1 MIKALDFTK
10 KGDDDNITILYGGGK
25 EIEVKKKFVEPTEL
39 FETGV
44 YNSETDTNTNPKT
57 DENKPDAVGAVVDRL
72 SERLKEI
79 TSSLEEMR
87 LFVKDNSS
95 LSHDSLD
102 KCINELGSYLKS
114 LEEEVKNGA
123 SAIVN

>member
-10 KGDDDNITILYGGGK
+10 KGDEENITILYGGGK
-25 EIEVKKKFVEPTEL
+25 EIQVKKKFLEPTEL

-44 YNSETDTNTNPKT
+44 YNSETDTNTNPNT
-57 DENKPDAVGAVVDRL
+57 GENKPDAVGAVVDRL

-87 LFVKDNSS
+87 VFVKDNSS

-102 KCINELGSYLKS
+102 KCINELGSYLKN
-114 LEEEVKNGA
+114 LEDEVKNGT

>member
-10 KGDDDNITILYGGGK
+10 KGDEDDITILYGGSK
-25 EIEVKKKFVEPTEL
+25 EIQVKKKFVEPTEL

-79 TSSLEEMR
+79 THSLEEMR

-102 KCINELGSYLKS
+102 KCINELGTYLKS
-114 LEEEVKNGA
+114 LEEEVKSGA

>member
-10 KGDDDNITILYGGGK
+10 KGDEDDITILYGGGK
-25 EIEVKKKFVEPTEL
+25 EIQVKKKFLEPTEL

-44 YNSETDTNTNPKT
+44 YNSETDINTNPKT

-79 TSSLEEMR
+79 THSLEEMR

-102 KCINELGSYLKS
+102 KCINELGSYLKN
-114 LEEEVKNGA
+114 LEEEVKNGT

>member
-10 KGDDDNITILYGGGK
+10 KGDEEDITILYGGGK
-25 EIEVKKKFVEPTEL
+25 EIQVKKKFIEPTEL

-57 DENKPDAVGAVVDRL
+57 DENKPDAVGAVIDRL

-79 TSSLEEMR
+79 TNSLEEMR

-102 KCINELGSYLKS
+102 KCINELGSYLKN
-114 LEEEVKNGA
+114 LEEEVKNGT

>member
-10 KGDDDNITILYGGGK
+10 KGDEEDITILYGGGK
-25 EIEVKKKFVEPTEL
+25 EIQVKKKFLEPTEL

-79 TSSLEEMR
+79 THSLEEMR

-102 KCINELGSYLKS
+102 KCIDEIGSYLKS
-114 LEEEVKNGA
+114 LEDEVKNGT

>member
-10 KGDDDNITILYGGGK
+10 KGDDEDVSILYGGGK
-25 EIEVKKKFVEPTEL
+25 EIQVKKKFLEPTEL

-79 TSSLEEMR
+79 THSLEEMR

-114 LEEEVKNGA
+114 LEEEVKSGA

>member
-1 MIKALDFTK
+1 MINALDFTK
-10 KGDDDNITILYGGGK
+10 KGDEENITILYGGGK
-25 EIEVKKKFVEPTEL
+25 EIQVKKKFLEPTEL

-44 YNSETDTNTNPKT
+44 YNSETDTNTNPNT
-57 DENKPDAVGAVVDRL
+57 GENKPDAVGAVVDRL

-87 LFVKDNSS
+87 VFVKDNSS

-102 KCINELGSYLKS
+102 KCINELGSYLKN
-114 LEEEVKNGA
+114 LEDEVKNGT

>member
-10 KGDDDNITILYGGGK
+10 KGDEDDITILYGGGK
-25 EIEVKKKFVEPTEL
+25 EIQIKKKFVEPTEL

-57 DENKPDAVGAVVDRL
+57 SENQPDAIGAVVDRL

-79 TSSLEEMR
+79 THSLEEMR

-102 KCINELGSYLKS
+102 KCINELGFYLKS
-114 LEEEVKNGA
+114 LEEEVKTGT

>member
-10 KGDDDNITILYGGGK
+10 KGDEEDITILYGGGK
-25 EIEVKKKFVEPTEL
+25 EIQVKKKFLEPTEL

-79 TSSLEEMR
+79 THSLEEMR

-102 KCINELGSYLKS
+102 KCIDEIGSYLKS
-114 LEEEVKNGA
+114 LEDEVKNGA

>member
-1 MIKALDFTK
+1 MIKALDFTS
-10 KGDDDNITILYGGGK
+10 KGDNDDVTITYDGGK
-25 EIEVKKKFVEPTEL
+25 QAKVKKKFLAPAEL

-57 DENKPDAVGAVVDRL
+57 GENAPDKTGAVIDRL

-79 TSSLEEMR
+79 VNSLDELR

-95 LSHDSLD
+95 ISHETLDSCITDLTAYVQGLD
-102 KCINELGSYLKS
+102 EEGKETSTGTIN
-114 LEEEVKNGA
+114 
-123 SAIVN
+123 

>member
-10 KGDDDNITILYGGGK
+10 KGDEDVITILYGGSK
-25 EIEVKKKFVEPTEL
+25 EIQVKKKFVEPTEL

-79 TSSLEEMR
+79 THSLEEMR

-102 KCINELGSYLKS
+102 KCINELGTYLKS
-114 LEEEVKNGA
+114 LEEEVKSGA

>member
-1 MIKALDFTK
+1 MINALDFTK
-10 KGDDDNITILYGGGK
+10 KGDEENITILYGGGK
-25 EIEVKKKFVEPTEL
+25 EIQVKKKFLEPTEL

-57 DENKPDAVGAVVDRL
+57 GENKPDAVGAVVDRL

-87 LFVKDNSS
+87 VFVKDNSS

-102 KCINELGSYLKS
+102 KCINELGSYLKN
-114 LEEEVKNGA
+114 LEDEVKNGT

>member
-10 KGDDDNITILYGGGK
+10 KGDDDDVSILYGGGK
-25 EIEVKKKFVEPTEL
+25 EIQVKKKFLEPTEL

-79 TSSLEEMR
+79 THSLEEMR

-114 LEEEVKNGA
+114 LEEEVKSGA

>member
-10 KGDDDNITILYGGGK
+10 KGDEDNILILHNDGKTIQ
-25 EIEVKKKFVEPTEL
+25 VKKKFVEPTEL
-39 FETGV
+39 FEIGV
-44 YNSETDTNTNPKT
+44 YNSEMDVIANPKT
-57 DENKPDAVGAVVDRL
+57 DENKPDAVGAVINRL

-79 TSSLEEMR
+79 THSLEEMR

-102 KCINELGSYLKS
+102 KCINELSSYLKS
-114 LEEEVKNGA
+114 LDEEVKNGS

>member
-10 KGDDDNITILYGGGK
+10 KGDEDNILILHNDGKTIQ
-25 EIEVKKKFVEPTEL
+25 VKKKFVEPTEL
-39 FETGV
+39 FEIGV
-44 YNSETDTNTNPKT
+44 YNSEMDVIANPKT
-57 DENKPDAVGAVVDRL
+57 DENKPDAVGAVINRL

-79 TSSLEEMR
+79 THSLEEMR

-102 KCINELGSYLKS
+102 KCINELSSYLKS
-114 LEEEVKNGA
+114 LDEEVKNGS
-123 SAIVN
+123 SAIIN

>member
-10 KGDDDNITILYGGGK
+10 KGDEDNILILHNDGKTIQ
-25 EIEVKKKFVEPTEL
+25 VKKKFVEPTEL
-39 FETGV
+39 FEIGV
-44 YNSETDTNTNPKT
+44 YNSEMEVIANPKT
-57 DENKPDAVGAVVDRL
+57 DENKPDAVGAVINRL

-79 TSSLEEMR
+79 THSLEEMR

-102 KCINELGSYLKS
+102 KCINELSSYLKS
-114 LEEEVKNGA
+114 LDEEVKNGS
-123 SAIVN
+123 SAIIN